1 MVRSEFVSQPDGEVG
16 LVELVDKDI
25 LSLDVEVEP
34 SREIHLESGSGIDT
48 EFVDGVGE
56 LFIALQGI
64 ASPTLKGDTC
74 QRIEREAA
82 GKGDEVVHVAIDV
95 ELVAVVIGEGIVDRG
110 GYPPMFGDGQMYED
124 AGMDILAIKQVTRRY
139 TQTFGVVGLGL
150 GPVDAEQYG

>member
-1 MVRSEFVSQPDGEVG
+1 MRSEFVSQPDGEIG

-25 LSLDVEVEP
+25 LALDVKVEP
-34 SREIHLESGSGIDT
+34 AREIHLESSSGIDT

-56 LFIALQGI
+56 LLVVLQGI
-64 ASPTLKGDTC
+64 APPTLKGDTR

-82 GKGDEVVHVAIDV
+82 CKGDEVVHVAIDV
-95 ELVAVVIGEGIVDRG
+95 ELVAVVIRKGIVDRG

-139 TQTFGVVGLGL
+139 AQIFGVVGLGL
-150 GPVDAEQYG
+150 GPVDAKQYG